1 MKRIWSNLFAIG
13 IIVIGLVLILSNI
26 GAIDW
31 NYSQSWHYLYPV
43 FILLLGL
50 KILID
55 FLRGEGGFWFGI
67 FCILFGGLLIL
78 DRFEVL
84 AFEFKDV
91 FKLWP
96 LLIIY
101 FGFSLLRFGK
111 KGNKRKSNV
120 NMEWEAG
127 TKKKKD
133 KKKYKKNHNYAI
145 GEHRFESEGWIV
157 EPTQVKNAVGEY
169 YVDFTKALIPNDEI
183 PFHLKGWAGE
193 VRIILPDNVEFRLEA
208 LVKAGEINVFGELSE
223 GINQSSYYETPG
235 YADATRK
242 LDIYIDYKAGR
253 IRVDRI

>member
-1 MKRIWSNLFAIG
+1 MKRLWSILFAIA

-31 NYSQSWHYLYPV
+31 SYSQSWHYLYPV

-50 KILID
+50 KLLID

-67 FCILFGGLLIL
+67 FCMLFGGLLIL

-84 AFEFKDV
+84 TFEFNDIL
-91 FKLWP
+91 KLWP

-101 FGFSLLRFGK
+101 FGFSLLRSGK
-111 KGNKRKSNV
+111 KGKRRQAGV
-120 NMEWEAG
+120 NMEWETG
-127 TKKKKD
+127 SQKKKGKRA
-133 KKKYKKNHNYAI
+133 YKNYHNYAV
-145 GEHRFESEGWIV
+145 GEHRFDSEGWTV

-169 YVDFTKALIPNDEI
+169 YVDFTKAFIPNDEI

-208 LVKAGEINVFGELSE
+208 LIKAGEINVFGELSE
-223 GINQSSYYETPG
+223 GINRRTYYETPG
-235 YADATRK
+235 YADASRK
-242 LDIYIDYKAGR
+242 LDIFIDYKAGQ